1 MAKKTD
7 SKATNVAN
15 ETIKKAETLKA
26 ESEKIQEINPIKEN
40 IPKAL
45 LAKDFKNPLWLS
57 ISEAAKIGGVT
68 NKTIRRAI
76 KSHTIKYKVI
86 GNRYL
91 VDIKSL
97 VIYLYTKKKLT
108 NKLNEY
114 GVGQYIESW
123 KQ

>member
-1 MAKKTD
+1 MENK
-7 SKATNVAN
+7 
-15 ETIKKAETLKA
+15 TIK
-26 ESEKIQEINPIKEN
+26 
-40 IPKAL
+40 IPKILKTESKTTQNIDDDKDITSTPL
-45 LAKDFKNPLWLS
+45 LTKEFKNQLWLS
-57 ISEAAKIGGVT
+57 ISEAAKMGGVT

-76 KSHTIKYKVI
+76 KSHTISYKII

-91 VDIKSL
+91 VDLKSL

-114 GVGQYIESW
+114 GIGQYIESW